1 MQRNETGKTL
11 DTTAPVAAAG
21 VVRRRRRSR
30 RGRRAM
36 SPPREEL
43 LRHVIGWVKQ
53 HGGES
58 PHFVADVASI
68 LEMLGSDRST
78 ESITDCLS
86 RVDADAP
93 RAGARRTRVLAG
105 D

>member
-11 DTTAPVAAAG
+11 DTTAPATTAG
-21 VVRRRRRSR
+21 GIRRRRRSR
-30 RGRRAM
+30 RGRRATP
-36 SPPREEL
+36 PPREEL

-68 LEMLGSDRST
+68 LQMLGSDRSA
-78 ESITDCLS
+78 ESITSCLS

-93 RAGARRTRVLAG
+93 LVGARRTRVLAG